1 METSPHS
8 GVTGMDEDISFGYDY
23 AVMQVV
29 RVAEGNDL
37 HRFQISLVKVLQN
50 NNRVEVVGSVESLPA
65 QLMDLMAWVGYRI
78 QA

>member
-37 HRFQISLVKVLQN
+37 HRFQISLVKEPV
-50 NNRVEVVGSVESLPA
+50 A
-65 QLMDLMAWVGYRI
+65 
-78 QA
+78 